1 MIEHAGPSSPEDRR
15 LSRAIERVAAALGI
29 PVVSAYLFGSRA
41 EGRAHRESDLGL
53 AILLP
58 WDRPGG
64 REHFELRTRC

>member
-15 LSRAIERVAAALGI
+15 LSRAIERVAAAVGI
-29 PVVSAYLFGSRA
+29 PWSAYLFGWRA